1 MMEHSASSRGHT
13 EQEVDRYITW
23 PGQALGY
30 KMGQIRIRQMRREAS
45 EKMGDDFDIRTFHEV
60 VLKSSGP
67 MEVLQ
72 EEVSKYIAGK
82 K

>member
-1 MMEHSASSRGHT
+1 MMENSASSRGHT

-30 KMGQIRIRQMRREAS
+30 KMGQIRISQMRRGAS
-45 EKMGDDFDIRTFHEV
+45 EKMGDRFDIRAFHEV

-72 EEVSKYIAGK
+72 DEVSKYIAGK
-82 K
+82 N

>member
-30 KMGQIRIRQMRREAS
+30 KMGQIRIRQLRQEAE
-45 EKMGDDFDIRTFHEV
+45 EKMGDRFDLRAFHEV

-72 EEVSKYIAGK
+72 QEVSKYIAAK
-82 K
+82 N

>member
-30 KMGQIRIRQMRREAS
+30 KMGQIRIRQMRREAT
-45 EKMGDDFDIRTFHEV
+45 EKMGDGFDIRAFHEV

-72 EEVSKYIAGK
+72 DEVSKCIAGK
-82 K
+82 N